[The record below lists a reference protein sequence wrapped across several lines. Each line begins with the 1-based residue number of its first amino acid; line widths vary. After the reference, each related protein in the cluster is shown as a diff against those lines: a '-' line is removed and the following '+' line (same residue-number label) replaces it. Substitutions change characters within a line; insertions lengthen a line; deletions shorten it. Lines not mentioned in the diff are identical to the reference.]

1 MIKISKRLESIASLI
16 DNNNSIIDIGCDH
29 GLLDIYLIENKKNIN
44 ILATEIN
51 KNALNNAKNN
61 IKKYKLE
68 NIIKLQESDGLKN
81 IDTTNYNTII
91 IAGMGSHTIVGILK
105 QSIKKLKNIDNL
117 ILQSNNDNY
126 FLRKKVLKL
135 GFYIEKEILIKEKN
149 IYYTIIKFKKGHKY
163 YNKNELH
170 LGPYLIKENSNLFK
184 EKNKEDLKKIKLI
197 YKLIPKRYIFY
208 RLKTISKINIY
219 KKHV

>member
-163 YNKNELH
+163 
-170 LGPYLIKENSNLFK
+170 
-184 EKNKEDLKKIKLI
+184 
-197 YKLIPKRYIFY
+197 
-208 RLKTISKINIY
+208 
-219 KKHV
+219 

>member
-1 MIKISKRLESIASLI
+1 
-16 DNNNSIIDIGCDH
+16 
-29 GLLDIYLIENKKNIN
+29 
-44 ILATEIN
+44 
-51 KNALNNAKNN
+51 
-61 IKKYKLE
+61 
-68 NIIKLQESDGLKN
+68 
-81 IDTTNYNTII
+81 
-91 IAGMGSHTIVGILK
+91 MGSHTIVGILK

-135 GFYIEKEILIKEKN
+135 GFYIEIEILIKEKN

-219 KKHV
+219 KKVF